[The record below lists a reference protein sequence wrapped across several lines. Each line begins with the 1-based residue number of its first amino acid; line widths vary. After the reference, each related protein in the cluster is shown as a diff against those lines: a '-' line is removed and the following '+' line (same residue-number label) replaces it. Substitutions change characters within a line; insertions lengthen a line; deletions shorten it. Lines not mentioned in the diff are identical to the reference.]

1 MSGEY
6 SRVGLHMNSNKA
18 QTDPVERRCSR
29 THEPAGRIEEPVDE
43 RQEGIILFTLRSK
56 ASSRPRCHEV
66 FLRNNN
72 NDNYRRDYD
81 ITLGVIASTIS
92 QPLLQLRWQS

>member
-6 SRVGLHMNSNKA
+6 RRVGLHMNSNKA

-66 FLRNNN
+66 FRCVT
-72 NDNYRRDYD
+72 
-81 ITLGVIASTIS
+81 ITTTTTAETTI
-92 QPLLQLRWQS
+92 LL